1 VLTDNFIEVVLDDD
15 VTAGRGELVSV
26 RVTHATMDE
35 TRGVAAGRPAWHAAH
50 GGAESVGGP
59 YWSR

>member
-1 VLTDNFIEVVLDDD
+1 
-15 VTAGRGELVSV
+15 
-26 RVTHATMDE
+26 VTHATMDE
-35 TRGVAAGRPAWHAAH
+35 TRGVAACRPAWRAAH